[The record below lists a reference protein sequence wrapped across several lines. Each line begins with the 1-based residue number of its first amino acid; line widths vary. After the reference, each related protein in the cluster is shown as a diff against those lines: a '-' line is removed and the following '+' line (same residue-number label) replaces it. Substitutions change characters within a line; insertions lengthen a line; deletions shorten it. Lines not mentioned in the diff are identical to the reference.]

1 MHWGIV
7 VKNISFN
14 FTKQTVK
21 RGAGRALMAVFCILV
36 ALMIALGA
44 AASTF
49 LPVYAAEYTA
59 YDRSAIEDDLKEIDI
74 AAYPADAEGRHFL
87 LDDVGFMEYGYSES
101 GFIAQN
107 YFGIYL
113 YLYNPTER
121 EISTRAGANVV
132 NMATYYNVAGEPT
145 SYENV
150 EITVLDHTDNY
161 RYYKFKIAD
170 SKTVYERAC
179 AYARGHDGVRR
190 YDIASIQVW
199 FLGDQ
204 NATDS
209 FTERNEQSVTYR
221 CTGYAAGC
229 GADSNAESTLEI
241 RRDTLESVELDVQKT
256 FWRTQ
261 TSSLGA
267 GHQNQLDTVY
277 FTVPQELFDEYGTLQ
292 RIRAEWWEYKTK
304 PILVTSDETYYTRFG
319 EYIGYQLGEDNEDEN
334 IPFFFYTE
342 ADMHTT
348 GLTSYKGYLWNRES
362 EGYSGDYELG
372 SIYYLF
378 PTKDWVDIS
387 EYDPKA
393 DIEESG
399 GISTNALEEYIFGY
413 DKTFDSGE
421 LNVKDGRVIS
431 ADLFEADIDESRKVD
446 NGRGKIQK
454 GYSYYDFDVEE
465 DVQEIVSWEDGD
477 PSWWDNWQEFGF
489 WDSVFG
495 DIPKEEGRSFS
506 PIYIPKGED
515 FNGSAEEIADRLMCQ
530 VSDVESIREAY
541 QTEGQVLVMFRFAT
555 SDYVAS
561 NVSVRNRSVFED
573 NKIQSSDDWMYIAQE
588 SVFLNFDVIQLTFK
602 SEAEKMTVIPVVANP
617 IDIIDPITPPTDFSN
632 EDFWKLVWILA
643 GLALGTAAVGIIGTI
658 IGKIRDKEVK

>member
-1 MHWGIV
+1 MTHF
-7 VKNISFN
+7 SHN

-21 RGAGRALMAVFCILV
+21 RGAGRVLMAVFCILV
-36 ALMIALGA
+36 ALMIAFGA

-59 YDRSAIEDDLKEIDI
+59 YDRSAIEDDLKEIDV

-101 GFIAQN
+101 SFIAQN

-132 NMATYYNVAGEPT
+132 NMATYYNVAGEPMI
-145 SYENV
+145 YENV

-161 RYYKFKIAD
+161 RFYKFKIAD
-170 SKTVYERAC
+170 SKTVYERAR

-229 GADSNAESTLEI
+229 GTDSNAESTLEI

-292 RIRAEWWEYKTK
+292 RIKAEWWEYKMK
-304 PILVTSDETYYTRFG
+304 PVIVTNNQEFYSGIEDYVGVKLPWQQIQNNAYRREGYIDQN
-319 EYIGYQLGEDNEDEN
+319 IGYSFTTDYKNEEEDRFTWNTPHEIGESVPNEMEALYYA
-334 IPFFFYTE
+334 FYTS
-342 ADMHTT
+342 A
-348 GLTSYKGYLWNRES
+348 
-362 EGYSGDYELG
+362 
-372 SIYYLF
+372 
-378 PTKDWVDIS
+378 DIS
-387 EYDPKA
+387 SYDPYA
-393 DIEESG
+393 DIVSSG
-399 GISTNALEEYIFGY
+399 GVSSNALEEYIFGY
-413 DKTFDSGE
+413 DKSFDSGE
-421 LNVKDGRVIS
+421 LNVKDGQVIS

-465 DVQEIVSWEDGD
+465 DVQEIVSWADGD
-477 PSWWDNWQEFGF
+477 PSWWDNWQEFGI
-489 WDSVFG
+489 WDSLFG
-495 DIPKEEGRSFS
+495 NIPEEEGRSFS

-530 VSDVESIREAY
+530 VSDVEKLRSEY
-541 QTEGQVLVMFRFAT
+541 QTDGQVLVMFRFAV
-555 SDYVAS
+555 SDYMAQDL
-561 NVSVRNRSVFED
+561 NMYGEVRLESG
-573 NKIQSSDDWMYIAQE
+573 YLAQQ

-643 GLALGTAAVGIIGTI
+643 GLTLGTAAVGIIGTI

>member
-1 MHWGIV
+1 MFFASR
-7 VKNISFN
+7 NQN
-14 FTKQTVK
+14 YLTVK
-21 RGAGRALMAVFCILV
+21 RGAGRVLMAVFCILV

-59 YDRSAIEDDLKEIDI
+59 YDRSAIEDDLKEIDV

-101 GFIAQN
+101 SFIAQN

-145 SYENV
+145 IYENV

-161 RYYKFKIAD
+161 RFYKFKIAD
-170 SKTVYERAC
+170 SKTVYERAR

-229 GADSNAESTLEI
+229 GTDSNAESTLDI
-241 RRDTLESVELDVQKT
+241 QRDKLESVELDVQKT

-277 FTVPQELFDEYGTLQ
+277 FTVPQEFFDEYGTLQ
-292 RIRAEWWEYKTK
+292 RIKAEWWEYKMK
-304 PILVTSDETYYTRFG
+304 PVIVTNNQEFYSGIEDYVGVKLPWQQIQNNAYRREGYIDQN
-319 EYIGYQLGEDNEDEN
+319 IGYSFTTDYKNEEEDRFTWNTPHEIGESVPNEMEALYYA
-334 IPFFFYTE
+334 FYTS
-342 ADMHTT
+342 A
-348 GLTSYKGYLWNRES
+348 
-362 EGYSGDYELG
+362 
-372 SIYYLF
+372 
-378 PTKDWVDIS
+378 DIS
-387 EYDPKA
+387 SYDPYA
-393 DIEESG
+393 DIVSSG
-399 GISTNALEEYIFGY
+399 GVSSNALEEYIFGY
-413 DKTFDSGE
+413 DKSFDSGE
-421 LNVKDGRVIS
+421 LNVKDGQVIS

-465 DVQEIVSWEDGD
+465 DIQEIVSWADGD
-477 PSWWDNWQEFGF
+477 PSWWDNWQEFGI
-489 WDSVFG
+489 WDSLFG
-495 DIPKEEGRSFS
+495 NIPEEEGRSFS

-530 VSDVESIREAY
+530 VSDVEKLRSEY
-541 QTEGQVLVMFRFAT
+541 QTDGQVLVMFRFAV
-555 SDYVAS
+555 SDYMAQDL
-561 NVSVRNRSVFED
+561 NMYGEVRLESG
-573 NKIQSSDDWMYIAQE
+573 YLAQQ
-588 SVFLNFDVIQLTFK
+588 SVFLNFDIIQLTFK

>member
-1 MHWGIV
+1 MFFASR
-7 VKNISFN
+7 NQN
-14 FTKQTVK
+14 YLTVK
-21 RGAGRALMAVFCILV
+21 RGAGRVLMAVFCILV

-59 YDRSAIEDDLKEIDI
+59 YDRSAIEDDLKEIDV

-101 GFIAQN
+101 SFIAQN
-107 YFGIYL
+107 YYGIYL

-145 SYENV
+145 IYENV

-161 RYYKFKIAD
+161 RFYKFKIAD
-170 SKTVYERAC
+170 SKTVYERAR

-229 GADSNAESTLEI
+229 GTDSNAESTLEI

-292 RIRAEWWEYKTK
+292 RIKAEWWEYKMK
-304 PILVTSDETYYTRFG
+304 PVIVTNNQEFYSGIEDYVGVKLPWQQIQNNAYRREGYIDQN
-319 EYIGYQLGEDNEDEN
+319 IGYSFTTDYKNEEEDRFTWNTPHEIGESVPNEMEALYYA
-334 IPFFFYTE
+334 FYTS
-342 ADMHTT
+342 A
-348 GLTSYKGYLWNRES
+348 
-362 EGYSGDYELG
+362 
-372 SIYYLF
+372 
-378 PTKDWVDIS
+378 DIS
-387 EYDPKA
+387 SYDPYA
-393 DIEESG
+393 DIVSSG
-399 GISTNALEEYIFGY
+399 GVSSNALEEYIFGY
-413 DKTFDSGE
+413 DKSFDSGE
-421 LNVKDGRVIS
+421 LNVKDGQVIS

-465 DVQEIVSWEDGD
+465 DIQEIVSWADGD
-477 PSWWDNWQEFGF
+477 PSWWDNWQEFGI
-489 WDSVFG
+489 WDSLFG
-495 DIPKEEGRSFS
+495 NIPEEEGRSFS

-530 VSDVESIREAY
+530 VSDVEKLRSEY
-541 QTEGQVLVMFRFAT
+541 QTDGQVLVMFRFAV
-555 SDYVAS
+555 SDYMAQDL
-561 NVSVRNRSVFED
+561 NMYGEVRLESG
-573 NKIQSSDDWMYIAQE
+573 YLAQQ
-588 SVFLNFDVIQLTFK
+588 SVFLNFDIIQLTFK

>member
-1 MHWGIV
+1 MFFASR
-7 VKNISFN
+7 NQN
-14 FTKQTVK
+14 YLTVK
-21 RGAGRALMAVFCILV
+21 RGAGRVLMAVFCILV

-59 YDRSAIEDDLKEIDI
+59 YDRSAIEDDLKEIDV

-101 GFIAQN
+101 SFIAQN
-107 YFGIYL
+107 YYGIYL

-145 SYENV
+145 IYENV

-161 RYYKFKIAD
+161 RFYKFKIAD
-170 SKTVYERAC
+170 SKTVYERAR

-229 GADSNAESTLEI
+229 GTDSNAESTLEI

-292 RIRAEWWEYKTK
+292 RIKAEWWEYKMK
-304 PILVTSDETYYTRFG
+304 PVIVTNNQEFYSGIEDYVGVKLPWQQIQNNAYRREGYIDQN
-319 EYIGYQLGEDNEDEN
+319 IGYSFTTDYKNEEEDRFTWNTPHEIGESVPNEMEALYYA
-334 IPFFFYTE
+334 FYTS
-342 ADMHTT
+342 A
-348 GLTSYKGYLWNRES
+348 
-362 EGYSGDYELG
+362 
-372 SIYYLF
+372 
-378 PTKDWVDIS
+378 DIS
-387 EYDPKA
+387 SYDPYA
-393 DIEESG
+393 DIVSSG
-399 GISTNALEEYIFGY
+399 GVSSNALEEYIFGY
-413 DKTFDSGE
+413 DKSFDSGE
-421 LNVKDGRVIS
+421 LNVKDGQVIS

-465 DVQEIVSWEDGD
+465 DIQEIVSWADGD
-477 PSWWDNWQEFGF
+477 PSWWDNWQEFGI
-489 WDSVFG
+489 WDSLFG
-495 DIPKEEGRSFS
+495 NIPEEEGRSFS

-530 VSDVESIREAY
+530 VSDVEKLRSEY
-541 QTEGQVLVMFRFAT
+541 QTDGQVLVMFRFAV
-555 SDYVAS
+555 SDYMAQDL
-561 NVSVRNRSVFED
+561 NMYGEVRLESG
-573 NKIQSSDDWMYIAQE
+573 YLAQQ
-588 SVFLNFDVIQLTFK
+588 SVFLNFDIIQLTFK

-643 GLALGTAAVGIIGTI
+643 GLALGTAAVGIIGMI